1 MAEELMHDDRTNQI
15 TLDCHQINLT
25 SLDAISRQQPGST
38 HATHELHELH
48 ELQFKEAEAFEPS
61 VHSEQNML
69 SDRDERRRGSEV
81 SLFRFTATSKTR
93 WPDSSSVFI

>member
-1 MAEELMHDDRTNQI
+1 MAEELMHDNRTNQI

-38 HATHELHELH
+38 HATHELHEL
-48 ELQFKEAEAFEPS
+48 QFKEAEAFEPS

-69 SDRDERRRGSEV
+69 SDKRWEEAGFWG
-81 SLFRFTATSKTR
+81 LF
-93 WPDSSSVFI
+93 V